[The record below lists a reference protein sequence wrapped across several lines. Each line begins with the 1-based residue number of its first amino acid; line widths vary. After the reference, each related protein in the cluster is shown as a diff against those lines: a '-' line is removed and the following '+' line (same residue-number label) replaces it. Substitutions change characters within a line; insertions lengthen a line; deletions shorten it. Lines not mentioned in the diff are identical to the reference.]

1 MRYDGLT
8 RFLFRLITSLPLL
21 ASAAAAL
28 LCARRLLHYFQLESY
43 QFYGYFKT
51 VARQWKKA
59 VLPSAVLGALFFGI
73 YFLAY
78 SADHAA
84 EPFRPLR
91 LLAIYLPAAAVIVL
105 IGYLVAVRQRKA
117 KE

>member
-43 QFYGYFKT
+43 QFYGYAKT
-51 VARQWKKA
+51 C
-59 VLPSAVLGALFFGI
+59 
-73 YFLAY
+73 
-78 SADHAA
+78 
-84 EPFRPLR
+84 LR
-91 LLAIYLPAAAVIVL
+91 RIGSIVVR
-105 IGYLVAVRQRKA
+105 YLVARMPSGTFSALV
-117 KE
+117 

>member
-59 VLPSAVLGALFFGI
+59 VLPSALLGALFFGI

-105 IGYLVAVRQRKA
+105 IPASAKQKRKSPL
-117 KE
+117 

>member
-28 LCARRLLHYFQLESY
+28 LCARRLLHYFQLESS

-59 VLPSAVLGALFFGI
+59 VLPSAVLGALF
-73 YFLAY
+73 
-78 SADHAA
+78 
-84 EPFRPLR
+84 
-91 LLAIYLPAAAVIVL
+91 
-105 IGYLVAVRQRKA
+105 RK
-117 KE
+117 KGWIKDGDLKLD